1 MHMARKRNLAL
12 TPRTENKRTAP
23 PVEPPVQFTL
33 PQIMQHFTDSMT
45 SVKEQYDVADSL
57 MSNQKAENCKTVWRS
72 QIVFA
77 EGLLDFFIH
86 EISKYCLFR
95 MFTGSWDKSEK
106 YESFKIPMSKVE
118 QAIAATESQDW
129 FFDYLNERFSRDVF
143 LSKENMKDQLNLIGI
158 GFGPTMVTAFPA
170 QNEEESRKVGGD
182 IVEKL
187 FQRRNEIAHQND
199 RSHSTAKQND
209 ITKEYVADYIS
220 NIEKIVNAIYQI
232 AVDKDKIA
240 NNS

>member
-1 MHMARKRNLAL
+1 MHMARKRSLAL
-12 TPRTENKRTAP
+12 TPRPENKRTAP

-33 PQIMQHFTDSMT
+33 PQIMQHFTESMT

-95 MFTGSWDKSEK
+95 MFTGSWNKSDK

-118 QAIAATESQDW
+118 QAIAATESKDW

-143 LSKENMKDQLNLIGI
+143 LSKENMKDQLNRIGI
-158 GFGPTMVTAFPA
+158 GFGPTMEKAFPA
-170 QNEEESRKVGGD
+170 LNVDRKSV
-182 IVEKL
+182 V
-187 FQRRNEIAHQND
+187 
-199 RSHSTAKQND
+199 
-209 ITKEYVADYIS
+209 
-220 NIEKIVNAIYQI
+220 
-232 AVDKDKIA
+232 
-240 NNS
+240 

>member
-12 TPRTENKRTAP
+12 TPRAENKRTAP

-33 PQIMQHFTDSMT
+33 PQIMQHFTESMT
-45 SVKEQYDVADSL
+45 SVKAQYDVADSL
-57 MSNQKAENCKTVWRS
+57 MNNQKAENCKTVWRS

-118 QAIAATESQDW
+118 QAIAATESKDW
-129 FFDYLNERFSRDVF
+129 FFAYLNERFSRDVF
-143 LSKENMKDQLNLIGI
+143 LSKDNMKDQLNLIGI
-158 GFGPTMVTAFPA
+158 GFGPTMEKAFPA
-170 QNEEESRKVGGD
+170 PN
-182 IVEKL
+182 VEKSRQKGNKIIESQ
-187 FQRRNEIAHQND
+187 FKRRNEIAHQND
-199 RSHSTAKQND
+199 RSHSTAEQND
-209 ITKEYVADYIS
+209 ITKEYVTEYIS

-232 AVDKDKIA
+232 AVEKDKMS
-240 NNS
+240 NNP